1 MYCVIKCTV
10 RGNEARVKN
19 ADLRHP
25 SRTVVKTQICVTGPQ
40 CVKLARQI
48 SRRPQRNHWFDPSQV
63 GVRFVVD
70 EVAHKHVV
78 AVKFGN
84 RAR

>member
-1 MYCVIKCTV
+1 M
-10 RGNEARVKN
+10 RA
-19 ADLRHP
+19 
-25 SRTVVKTQICVTGPQ
+25 VT
-40 CVKLARQI
+40 LARQV
-48 SRRPQRNHWFDPSQV
+48 SRRPQRDLWFDRSQV

>member
-1 MYCVIKCTV
+1 MPVMGLLYLFSSLP
-10 RGNEARVKN
+10 A
-19 ADLRHP
+19 
-25 SRTVVKTQICVTGPQ
+25 
-40 CVKLARQI
+40 VKLARQVN
-48 SRRPQRNHWFDPSQV
+48 RRPQRDFSFVPSQV

-70 EVAHKHVV
+70 ELAHKHVV